1 MQSVGEQAA
10 EEGMD
15 ASLSPEFAGWCKARL
30 RELRGGDDDLF
41 LVQFLMT
48 VASNA
53 EVAEYLTQALGKT
66 AAVSAFSNE
75 FIKWVALSS
84 KDPSSKL
91 PLPWKFKRRAV
102 SAFSNE
108 FIKWAAFSNDFIK

>member
-1 MQSVGEQAA
+1 
-10 EEGMD
+10 MD

-30 RELRGGDDDLF
+30 RELRNGDDDLF

-75 FIKWVALSS
+75 FIK
-84 KDPSSKL
+84 
-91 PLPWKFKRRAV
+91 
-102 SAFSNE
+102 
-108 FIKWAAFSNDFIK
+108 